1 MRGGAIVAPLLPTS
15 AASAEDAEEG
25 RPVLPRVSE
34 LRLRGG
40 NDGVTLGGVCGGCC
54 CSVILILLFC
64 TASLTPNTY
73 GLPRNYLTGE
83 VDGDNIVR
91 GGLHIMP
98 PWKTYVQFP
107 ATRMTLEF
115 SQHHEAETWPVM
127 TRTGPDKELV
137 VGTNGTL
144 QGLEGVDARYNG
156 QSTLLYCQHEDTN
169 VAKAHIEGVN
179 FQKLSDSQKDE
190 LEKAFKQLFAEAA
203 EVKPSQVRLTLD
215 EDNSEVEAMM
225 LAEGPSCELKDNP
238 SLVKQAKPSEHE
250 LARALKAVL
259 GGSSSGLQMAIASP
273 ATVEAAEGEAPTM
286 SVVSLA
292 ERAPKAEELENFCAE
307 LRGDIQDTTAAPSG
321 AAPPSGVPTPA
332 QVLPST
338 ITTTAAPRATTTQD
352 PFPGVSVSEPKLL
365 QMDLWEVKVN
375 ADGTGLTETQLHDE
389 KLEAGERLLMIK
401 SDNFMPKKAAET
413 GGGQPIKI
421 ACSLQYTFI
430 KEKLKTV
437 YLDFGGYENA
447 VERYLL
453 LAGNM
458 VSNRA
463 QDFTPDQ
470 FWKIRDTI
478 AEDMRSETDQLLRE
492 DGAEVNNFQILKID
506 FDPIYEDAIT
516 AVQVAEQTITVNQN
530 IMEVEKVVQDTK
542 IMKAA
547 NEATIANIVSGAEAH
562 RKMGIACAKRDVFDM
577 KQEMKAEMYSNLKK
591 DLSFDG
597 PNMAEYFKIK
607 SIVQTSEKGQ
617 VVVGL
622 PQVGETG
629 TDATKASLATTASL
643 AIAASQVGAH
653 SEGPEL

>member
-1 MRGGAIVAPLLPTS
+1 MSIFM
-15 AASAEDAEEG
+15 
-25 RPVLPRVSE
+25 
-34 LRLRGG
+34 
-40 NDGVTLGGVCGGCC
+40 
-54 CSVILILLFC
+54 LLFC

-83 VDGDNIVR
+83 VDGDKVVR
-91 GGLHIMP
+91 GGLHFLP

-115 SQHHEAETWPVM
+115 SQHWSSEAWPVM

-137 VGTNGTL
+137 VGMNGTL
-144 QGLEGVDARYNG
+144 QGLEGDDAKYNG
-156 QSTLLYCQHEDTN
+156 QTTLLYCQHEDTN
-169 VAKAHIEGVN
+169 VAKAHIEGVD
-179 FQKLSDSQKDE
+179 FQKLSGSQKDE
-190 LEKAFKQLFAEAA
+190 LEKAFKQLFAAAA

-225 LAEGPSCELKDNP
+225 LAEGLSCTLKDNP
-238 SLVKQAKPSEHE
+238 SLVKHAVPSEHD

-273 ATVEAAEGEAPTM
+273 ATAEAAEGEAPTM

-307 LRGDIQDTTAAPSG
+307 LRGDIQVTTSAPSG
-321 AAPPSGVPTPA
+321 TAPPSGATTPA
-332 QVLPST
+332 QVPPST
-338 ITTTAAPRATTTQD
+338 TTVKRMTTAAPRTTTTQD
-352 PFPGVSVSEPKLL
+352 LFPAVSVAEPKLL

-375 ADGTGLTETQLHDE
+375 ADGTGLTEAQLHDE
-389 KLEAGERLLMIK
+389 KLEAGERLLMIT
-401 SDNFMPKKAAET
+401 SDNFMPEKAAET

-430 KEKLKTV
+430 KERLKTV

-470 FWKIRDTI
+470 FWKIRDAI

-492 DGAEVNNFQILKID
+492 DGVEVNNFQILKID

-547 NEATIANIVSGAEAH
+547 NEATIANIISGAEAH
-562 RKMGIACAKRDVFDM
+562 RKMGVACAKRDVFDM
-577 KQEMKAEMYSNLKK
+577 KQEMKAEMYSKLKR

-597 PNMAEYFKIK
+597 ANMAEYFKIK

-617 VVVGL
+617 VVVGV
-622 PQVGETG
+622 PQVGDAG
-629 TDATKASLATTASL
+629 TDATTASRATTASL
-643 AIAASQVGAH
+643 ATAAPQVGAH
-653 SEGPEL
+653 SEDPEL